1 MSSSDAYNALGTG
14 VQTILT
20 VRYFAVAIATVTCW
34 EHLLHA
40 PQDVRVLRRL
50 LSKKQIQFS
59 DLILLI
65 VRYALLWY
73 ITVGLLFWFGRS
85 DACSAL
91 KVGIYLST
99 LIGSTALNVLF
110 LTRVWLLWN
119 RAKWVI
125 AVLGICLLADSV
137 IWITIAVEW
146 RAMSVKQYI
155 PAPGPACL
163 FSPNQFD
170 WHGQNWLPRIL
181 FEGLACVLTLW
192 RLYTLP
198 KLPGHGPAARRGR
211 RLNDM
216 RSWFRNS
223 NLIYFGSTF
232 AIYMTGI
239 VGGRLYHEQAAP
251 IIWIVT
257 AQVFPLMIGVRI
269 ILATP
274 SRRVEE
280 RERKLPKHSKVTVVN
295 ESDLPPPAPNAGSS
309 SFFSTLRTL
318 RGASASTAGGWHS
331 AKDGMTRSHHSLRES
346 GGAIRN
352 PQPKSHFGS
361 IQLPAPAL
369 DRSVSRSVYKLEL
382 GLSLGLG
389 LSINSEKYNNDISP
403 SPSADSS
410 RPTTIHSQSFSTPDG
425 WLCESAGAG
434 GERGAASP
442 AWEEEEEEIGG
453 VKGEGEQ
460 RRTRRMQLSAVSR
473 GDAEGE
479 ARAHR
484 PL

>member
-20 VRYFAVAIATVTCW
+20 WPSQPSPAGSTSFTPRKT
-34 EHLLHA
+34 
-40 PQDVRVLRRL
+40 VRVLRRL

-146 RAMSVKQYI
+146 RAISVKQYI

-163 FSPNQFD
+163 FSPNQFN

-181 FEGLACVLTLW
+181 FEGLACLLTLW

-198 KLPGHGPAARRGR
+198 KLPGHGPQP
-211 RLNDM
+211 D
-216 RSWFRNS
+216 
-223 NLIYFGSTF
+223 
-232 AIYMTGI
+232 
-239 VGGRLYHEQAAP
+239 VGVA
-251 IIWIVT
+251 
-257 AQVFPLMIGVRI
+257 
-269 ILATP
+269 
-274 SRRVEE
+274 
-280 RERKLPKHSKVTVVN
+280 
-295 ESDLPPPAPNAGSS
+295 
-309 SFFSTLRTL
+309 
-318 RGASASTAGGWHS
+318 
-331 AKDGMTRSHHSLRES
+331 
-346 GGAIRN
+346 
-352 PQPKSHFGS
+352 
-361 IQLPAPAL
+361 
-369 DRSVSRSVYKLEL
+369 
-382 GLSLGLG
+382 
-389 LSINSEKYNNDISP
+389 
-403 SPSADSS
+403 
-410 RPTTIHSQSFSTPDG
+410 
-425 WLCESAGAG
+425 
-434 GERGAASP
+434 
-442 AWEEEEEEIGG
+442 
-453 VKGEGEQ
+453 
-460 RRTRRMQLSAVSR
+460 
-473 GDAEGE
+473 
-479 ARAHR
+479 
-484 PL
+484 